1 VSRTGSL
8 FLPPLKRM
16 SVPRQLRAE
25 EQKVRACL
33 RVCVCVC
40 VSTCMCVCVCVCVN
54 ICTYVLDLR
63 DRKDVAFQSLAHICS
78 NCGRCEL
85 KHFRGGQQSYDFT
98 SLFSALPVH
107 YLNSRPTP
115 AGLELLRFI
124 PLHVRCSLIILTLDA
139 IQGVPGGMCQTS
151 GEFSLC

>member
-1 VSRTGSL
+1 
-8 FLPPLKRM
+8 
-16 SVPRQLRAE
+16 
-25 EQKVRACL
+25 
-33 RVCVCVC
+33 
-40 VSTCMCVCVCVCVN
+40 VCVCVCVN